1 MNLILVAAEPA
12 VGSLV
17 IVFALGGSAYAIQQ
31 SLERAIAADMVPVE
45 VRSTGFGTLA
55 TVNGMGD
62 LISSLVVG
70 LVWSA
75 FSAQAAFAFS
85 LVLTAVGT
93 LAVAL
98 ALRGPAGDARYAG
111 V

>member
-1 MNLILVAAEPA
+1 
-12 VGSLV
+12 
-17 IVFALGGSAYAIQQ
+17 
-31 SLERAIAADMVPVE
+31 MVPVE

-70 LVWSA
+70 LLWSA

-85 LVLTAVGT
+85 LALTAVGT
-93 LAVAL
+93 LAIVVAL
-98 ALRGPAGDARYAG
+98 RKPTRE
-111 V
+111 